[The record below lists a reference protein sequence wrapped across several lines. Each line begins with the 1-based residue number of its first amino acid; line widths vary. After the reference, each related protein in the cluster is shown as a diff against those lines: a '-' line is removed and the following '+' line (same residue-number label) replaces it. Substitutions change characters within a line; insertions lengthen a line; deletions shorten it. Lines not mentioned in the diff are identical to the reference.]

1 MAVTYGEEERIIPG
15 NAATTQPDKP
25 FTGLGQF
32 GSAFLSKFQVSESPA
47 ALLES
52 VTFIDTPGVLSGDKQ
67 RMGRSY
73 DFVKVCEWFAERSDL
88 ILILFD
94 AHKLDISD
102 ELKDVITAIRPYED
116 RIKIVLNKADQVSSQ
131 ELMRVYGALMWSL
144 GKTINTPEVVRVYIG
159 SFWSPKK
166 VNGTVDQTSLLEAE
180 QKDLIGHL
188 LDLPKNSAVRKIN
201 EMIRRAKQ
209 VRVHGIILSHLKYQM
224 PSFFGKAS
232 KQNKMIANIKEEFY
246 KIQQEYQFPI
256 CDLPDHFKYQELL
269 KNMDVSA
276 LPRLSSKYTD
286 MLNEAIGNDLPKLLQ
301 KVVSIHSDLGKTPT
315 NPFDNSTL
323 RPDMDPESA
332 RQRNVELFYTLYPV
346 DGKLSGEKL
355 KGLFSKSKL
364 LDSQLAEI
372 WAEADSDQDGQ
383 LTEVE
388 FCKAMELLS
397 MKTINQH

>member
-1 MAVTYGEEERIIPG
+1 MTYGEEERVIPG
-15 NAATTQPDKP
+15 NAATTQPDRP
-25 FTGLGQF
+25 FTGLSQF

-73 DFVKVCEWFAERSDL
+73 DFVKVCEWFAERADL

-116 RIKIVLNKADQVSSQ
+116 KIKIVLNKADQVSSQ

-144 GKTINTPEVVRVYIG
+144 GKTVNTPEVVRVYIG

-166 VNGTVDQTSLLEAE
+166 PNSPVEQTSLLEAE
-180 QKDLIGHL
+180 QKDLIDHL
-188 LDLPKNSAVRKIN
+188 INLPKNSAVRKIN

-246 KIQQEYQFPI
+246 KVQQEYQFPI

-286 MLNEAIGNDLPKLLQ
+286 MLNDAITMDLPNILQ
-301 KVVSIHSDLGKTPT
+301 KVVSIHSDLGKIPT
-315 NPFDNSTL
+315 NPFDNSVL
-323 RPDMDPESA
+323 RPDLDLDAS
-332 RQRNVELFYTLYPV
+332 RQKHVELFYTLYPV

-355 KGLFSKSKL
+355 KGMFSKSNL
-364 LDSQLAEI
+364 TDQQLAEI
-372 WAEADSDQDGQ
+372 WSEADADKDGQ
-383 LTEVE
+383 LNEAE
-388 FCKAMELLS
+388 FCKAMELLNL
-397 MKTINQH
+397 KTFNHL